1 MASDQLIQAK
11 TSHAVLGQGIAVYDN
26 RDRTRLRLIVWIA
39 MIPLGIFGIWLGHG
53 DVAAGNTLLGIAQA
67 LGGVI
72 VAAYSIQAAVV
83 DFRRLAI
90 PVRLVIARD
99 GFALVPGD
107 GTISWAEVEAI
118 GDPRSPAGQPRTLR
132 VHLSDPGDFQQR
144 HALSPFARL
153 ALRFNRGDLLLG
165 SGMAMPVV
173 KAETL
178 MRTQLADFRRLGSG
192 QHAARLPARV
202 RKGRRPGHRR

>member
-11 TSHAVLGQGIAVYDN
+11 TSHAVLGHGIAVYDN

-39 MIPLGIFGIWLGHG
+39 MIPLGIFGIWLGRG

-72 VAAYSIQAAVV
+72 VAAYSVQAAVV

-99 GFALVPGD
+99 GFAMVPGD
-107 GTISWAEVEAI
+107 GTISWDEVEAI
-118 GDPRSPAGQPRTLR
+118 SDPRSPAGQPRTLR

-153 ALRFNRGDLLLG
+153 VLRFNRGDLLLG

-192 QHAARLPARV
+192 QRAAPLPARV